1 MLFRNH
7 PASSLMWKTCSYIK
21 HPGVCVTQL
30 DVLNQAAVSIIVL
43 AILCCCFIEDC
54 ITYWHKPVYKYSVFL
69 VAQCSASSVCQRLWG
84 STSYILGCS
93 VLALEKGTCLW
104 CAGHWAGYSYAVIS
118 WEFQEMLA
126 PCSREGQKNKQPS
139 PPQKKTTTK
148 KSFGMADNIDKI
160 EDFHLLGCVF
170 VPSLRMCFRVWREL
184 WWSKHVFI
192 LGRQESVLS
201 QDFTCWGW
209 VLAST
214 DLTWGCRSAQT
225 GEGGKQG
232 GIICSWKASLPTQV
246 KAFFAFSFCLSSYV
260 VWSGI

>member
-1 MLFRNH
+1 
-7 PASSLMWKTCSYIK
+7 MWKTCSYIK

-30 DVLNQAAVSIIVL
+30 DVLNHAAVSIIVL

-148 KSFGMADNIDKI
+148 KSFSMADNIDKI

-170 VPSLRMCFRVWREL
+170 ESGLNYGGQNMFLSLEDKRV
-184 WWSKHVFI
+184 F
-192 LGRQESVLS
+192 LS
-201 QDFTCWGW
+201 RDFTCWGW

-214 DLTWGCRSAQT
+214 HLTWGCRSAQT